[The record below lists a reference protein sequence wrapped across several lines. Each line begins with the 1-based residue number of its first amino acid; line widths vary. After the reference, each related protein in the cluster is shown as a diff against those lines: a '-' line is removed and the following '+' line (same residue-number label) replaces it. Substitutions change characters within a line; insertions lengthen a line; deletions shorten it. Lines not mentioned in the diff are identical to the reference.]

1 MEEKA
6 FSSEQPEEVIE
17 LLDIVGQSAGEDSG
31 NVTREDAPRPQAAGE
46 EAVCA
51 EPAGEEVLDLEESM
65 ESPVQSGAVLPE
77 TDGEAE
83 ERDEPSQQELS
94 PVAQQEL
101 SPVAQQEVPAEA
113 PAVPGE
119 GEGDLRAA
127 FEERLRTLEENHR
140 SAVLALEARLAA
152 AEKTCA
158 ELAENVESLSQQ
170 LAQAGAMFLEDASV
184 RLNME
189 EMVSHMLDA
198 RLPALPEQE
207 EENSSREEALA
218 ARVDELERR
227 MDEGQARSDQMAALA
242 AAKVIREEIAA
253 MKAAGVPSGN

>member
-31 NVTREDAPRPQAAGE
+31 TVSRQDAPRPLAAGE
-46 EAVCA
+46 EAVSA

-65 ESPVQSGAVLPE
+65 ESPVQSGDDLPKIGG
-77 TDGEAE
+77 DAE
-83 ERDEPSQQELS
+83 GRDVPPQQEFS
-94 PVAQQEL
+94 AGAQQD
-101 SPVAQQEVPAEA
+101 A
-113 PAVPGE
+113 PAAASAVPEE

-140 SAVLALEARLAA
+140 AAVLELEARLAA
-152 AEKTCA
+152 AEKACA

-207 EENSSREEALA
+207 EESSSREEALA

-227 MDEGQARSDQMAALA
+227 MDEGQARSEQMAALA

-253 MKAAGVPSGN
+253 MKAAVVPSGN

>member
-17 LLDIVGQSAGEDSG
+17 LLDIVGRSAGEDSG

-94 PVAQQEL
+94 PVAQQE
-101 SPVAQQEVPAEA
+101 VPAEA

-127 FEERLRTLEENHR
+127 FEERMSTLEENHR